1 MKKLFSLVLAVW
13 MVASVPAKAEE
24 DFGLLIFNHR
34 IAIGMTYGNVVAA
47 WGKPDKVDR
56 STRSDGVREYWFFRN
71 KSVMVVFDG
80 GRVSSYSDY

>member
-1 MKKLFSLVLAVW
+1 MKKVFSLVLAAI
-13 MVASVPAKAEE
+13 MFSAFSARAE
-24 DFGLLIFNHR
+24 DVSSLVFNHR

-56 STRSDGVREYWFFRN
+56 STYSDAVREYWFYRN
-71 KSVMVVFDG
+71 NRVMVVFDG